1 MGYIFALTAVFL
13 WSINIVIASY
23 FASALTPLELA
34 FGRWLVAFI
43 ILLFII
49 RRIPA
54 SHIAILRKHWKL
66 LFCLGLSGIALDNTL
81 IYVAGHTASAIDM
94 GMLSVTGPLFLA
106 ILSWIF
112 LRAPIKF
119 SQVIGLLFAI
129 IGVLTVVTN
138 GDLLRI
144 GQIKMVSGNFW
155 MLFNCLMFAVY
166 SILQTRRPKEITQ
179 PEFLAAS
186 VLFGLVILFFPLLIE
201 TPLSS
206 ILNFGWQ
213 DYAVI
218 LYLGIF
224 NSVIAFLSWNT
235 AIAKIGSIK
244 TSIIYYLL
252 PLFSGLGAYIFLGE
266 KLQIADAVGGAL
278 IILGVLI
285 VTFDKHPQ
293 KIQ

>member
-1 MGYIFALTAVFL
+1 
-13 WSINIVIASY
+13 
-23 FASALTPLELA
+23 
-34 FGRWLVAFI
+34 
-43 ILLFII
+43 
-49 RRIPA
+49 
-54 SHIAILRKHWKL
+54 
-66 LFCLGLSGIALDNTL
+66 
-81 IYVAGHTASAIDM
+81 
-94 GMLSVTGPLFLA
+94 
-106 ILSWIF
+106 
-112 LRAPIKF
+112 
-119 SQVIGLLFAI
+119 
-129 IGVLTVVTN
+129 
-138 GDLLRI
+138 
-144 GQIKMVSGNFW
+144 